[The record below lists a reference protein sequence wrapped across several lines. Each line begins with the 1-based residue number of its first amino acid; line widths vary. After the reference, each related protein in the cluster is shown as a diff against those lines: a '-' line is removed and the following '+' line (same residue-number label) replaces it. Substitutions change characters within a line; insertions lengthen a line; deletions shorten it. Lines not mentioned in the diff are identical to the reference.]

1 MYIGDECYKS
11 VRLSIKPLSQNI
23 ALSIMVMILLN
34 VISYDGAFSI
44 RSCEHIYLIYV
55 KDIILCT
62 AICVCDVETR
72 VGFHK
77 LYHQSGLCLFN
88 LTFKVG
94 GERVLSRIKE
104 GG

>member
-1 MYIGDECYKS
+1 MYIGGECYKS
-11 VRLSIKPLSQNI
+11 VRLWIKPLSQNV
-23 ALSIMVMILLN
+23 ALSIM
-34 VISYDGAFSI
+34 DGAFSI

-94 GERVLSRIKE
+94 GERVLSGIKE